1 MEIQFKRKNPF
12 EVLGL
17 PEGEVSLLKIEEAY
31 RNKRKQLAESEK
43 NNQNSKL
50 LIDEV
55 EKAFQ
60 ELVNYLDDD
69 NSLDQEEVVI
79 SATFFPKKVNQTL
92 RNINLPK
99 SDSPEFDDDYT
110 PIYNQIIE
118 KKSSIVNKSYA
129 IKPVESIF
137 NAKIPNH
144 SKNIRAEATKNHI
157 LLNNIQEML
166 KSKNN
171 INGSFLKSIREKM
184 EVSIDEMSLKIKVSK
199 NYLEAI
205 ETDHFENLPAEVYAK
220 GFFSSYLNYLGIE
233 KKELV
238 EALIDIYR
246 DKKRLMKKK

>member
-31 RNKRKQLAESEK
+31 RNKRKQLEEAEK
-43 NNQNSKL
+43 NSQNTQL
-50 LIDEV
+50 LYDEV

-79 SATFFPKKVNQTL
+79 SATLFPKKTHQTL
-92 RNINLPK
+92 RNNNPPE
-99 SDSPEFDDDYT
+99 SSSSEFDDDYT

-118 KKSSIVNKSYA
+118 KKSNLVNKTHS

-137 NAKIPNH
+137 NAKIPIQ
-144 SKNIRAEATKNHI
+144 SKNIKAEATKNHL
-157 LLNNIQEML
+157 LLNSIQEML
-166 KSKNN
+166 RNKNN
-171 INGSFLKSIREKM
+171 INGLFLKNIREKM
-184 EVSIDEMSLKIKVSK
+184 DVSIDEMSLKIKVSK

-220 GFFSSYLNYLGIE
+220 GFFSSYLSYLGIE

-238 EALIDIYR
+238 EALIEIYR
-246 DKKRLMKKK
+246 NKKRLMKKK